1 MAADPLPR
9 GRSFCVMVGE
19 CGTNM
24 AMAAKP
30 SRKPIDQA
38 RLDELALSYVSRY
51 ATSRAKLKTYLMR
64 KLRER
69 GWVGDCDPPI
79 EALIERLARLG
90 YVDDRAF
97 ALNKA
102 RSMNAR
108 GYGGGRVRQALAQ
121 AGISDEDASEARELA
136 STEGFAAALR
146 FARRRSLGPFAPRK
160 PDPRDRQRAIAAM
173 IRAGHAFSLARTI
186 VDLGPGEIPDG
197 DANAFDK

>member
-1 MAADPLPR
+1 
-9 GRSFCVMVGE
+9 MVGE

-24 AMAAKP
+24 AMAAKL

-38 RLDELALSYVSRY
+38 RLDELALSYVGRY
-51 ATSRAKLKTYLMR
+51 ATSRAKLKTYLRR

-69 GWVGDCDPPI
+69 GWAGACDPPI
-79 EALIERLARLG
+79 DALVERLARLG

-97 ALNKA
+97 ALSKA

-121 AGISDEDASEARELA
+121 AGISDEDSNEARELA
-136 STEGFAAALR
+136 SIDGFAAALR
-146 FARRRSLGPFAPRK
+146 FARKRALGPFASCK

-173 IRAGHAFSLARTI
+173 IRAGHEFSLAREI
-186 VDLGPGEIPDG
+186 VDLGPGEFPDQ
-197 DANAFDK
+197 DTQPFDN